1 MLGRK
6 FTGMLVTAL
15 LVGATAMCGAQEN
28 ADWKPVETAMG
39 RSGQEQPGGVYKFA
53 MPRKDMKVS
62 VAGTAVQ
69 AGLALGS
76 WVAFEKMG
84 DKTMAMGD
92 LVLAESEVEPVMKKL
107 EEGGVE
113 ITALHNHL
121 LGETPRVMYMHIM
134 AEGDAVQIAQTLH
147 AALALTKTPAAAA
160 AAPAKDQKIDLDT
173 AQIEQALGRKGKVN
187 GTLLQFAVP
196 RAEKITDEGM
206 DVPPSM
212 GTATSINFQPT
223 GSGKAAITGDFV
235 LLGTEVNAVLK
246 ALREGGI
253 EVTALHTHMLTEEPH
268 LFFMHFWANDNAV
281 NLAKTL
287 RSALEKTNSA
297 K

>member
-1 MLGRK
+1 MFGRK
-6 FTGMLVTAL
+6 FTGMAMTAL
-15 LVGATAMCGAQEN
+15 LVGATAMCLAQEN
-28 ADWKPVETAMG
+28 GDWKPVETAMG
-39 RSGQEQPGGVYKFA
+39 RPGQEQPGGVYKFA

-121 LGETPRVMYMHIM
+121 LDETPRVMYMHIM

-160 AAPAKDQKIDLDT
+160 AAPANHQKIDLDT

-187 GTLLQFAVP
+187 GTLLQFAIP

-206 DVPPSM
+206 EVPPSM

-223 GSGKAAITGDFV
+223 GGGKAAITGDFV
-235 LLGTEVNAVLK
+235 LLGPEVNPVLK

-253 EVTALHTHMLTEEPH
+253 EVTALHTHMLAEEPH